1 MRNKRWE
8 ELGKVIVTKFYNAA
22 NRQAPEWIDYLV
34 EENVIEDTNDETH
47 FELRSFFM
55 DIITTTYG
63 RHIKTLT
70 ANRDIV
76 LDISFGSRLD
86 FCLHNDLVPFLHQR
100 NYQNKAKDAKEI
112 TITADI
118 FSELRKQKIQNIT
131 HMRDLATELG
141 FDYCSRRLGGTK
153 AKVVCGPREEFI
165 RFLDLQIND
174 QQEDAIG

>member
-1 MRNKRWE
+1 
-8 ELGKVIVTKFYNAA
+8 
-22 NRQAPEWIDYLV
+22 
-34 EENVIEDTNDETH
+34 
-47 FELRSFFM
+47 M

-118 FSELRKQKIQNIT
+118 FSE
-131 HMRDLATELG
+131 
-141 FDYCSRRLGGTK
+141 
-153 AKVVCGPREEFI
+153 
-165 RFLDLQIND
+165 
-174 QQEDAIG
+174 